1 MLRLRPIPVRH
12 IWIAVAVLTA
22 AVLAMPPLDA
32 FQAVPAGMCRVQGK
46 ITSGP
51 TPLPGVSL
59 VFKNGDAVAAATST
73 ETDGTYQAI
82 VKPGAYHVSVAL
94 GGFSPVER
102 DVTIDARH
110 VRPDDGRA
118 ADAAAA
124 DAAER
129 RRSGESGGPRAWR
142 RGKRHAAVRGDR
154 GAAAGGRR
162 AGRRDRGGS

>member
-1 MLRLRPIPVRH
+1 M
-12 IWIAVAVLTA
+12 TA

-51 TPLPGVSL
+51 TSLPGVSL

-73 ETDGTYQAI
+73 ETDGTYHAI
-82 VKPGAYHVSVAL
+82 VKPGTYHVSVAL

-102 DVTIDARH
+102 DVTIDA
-110 VRPDDGRA
+110 A
-118 ADAAAA
+118 ACGQTHGPADDAAAA

-129 RRSGESGGPRAWR
+129 RSGRSGRPRT
-142 RGKRHAAVRGDR
+142 
-154 GAAAGGRR
+154 GRR
-162 AGRRDRGGS
+162 RERQRSRSKRSQYSSRRPARW